1 MAVNFQMVSF
11 SFSKQLCTLCAFN
24 LAMLGYTL
32 PSLGQHDASLLK
44 AELSKEVAEQTSLAE
59 LDLDDTSLTSRNADE
74 IEKLVWKAYSTQQK
88 ANRLEEHKSGVLTH
102 GELKM
107 PFYFRVNGEKPDLGR
122 SLFISLHGGGGAPKQ
137 VNDQQWENQKRLYD
151 PKEGVYLVPRAP
163 TNTWNLWH
171 QGHIDPLFQRL
182 IENMVLFENVNPN
195 RVYVMG
201 YSAGGDGVYQIGPR
215 MADRWAGAA
224 MMAGHPN
231 DSTPESLRNTAF
243 TLHMGAN
250 DSAYNRNKVAAQWE
264 TLLADLQQG
273 DPQGYTHSVKIHE
286 GKGHWMDREDRVA
299 VPWMAKHT
307 RNPLPNRIVWKQDDV
322 THNRFYWLAVNN
334 KNRQGRTTT
343 IVERDGQHFNIE
355 RCDLQEL
362 TIRLNDNLCDLNKRI
377 TVSYQGHQ
385 IFKGKVSRSSEL
397 IQRTTLERGDYTSIF
412 SAEINLAIPSK

>member
-1 MAVNFQMVSF
+1 MARFIFRKLFCSLFV
-11 SFSKQLCTLCAFN
+11 FN
-24 LAMLGYTL
+24 LAILGYTQ
-32 PSLGQHDASLLK
+32 STQAQHDSRLLK
-44 AELSKEVAEQTSLAE
+44 AELSKDVSAQTPLAT
-59 LDLDDTSLTSRNADE
+59 LALKDKSLTAGESDE
-74 IEKLVWKAYSTQQK
+74 IEGLIWKAYVAQQK
-88 ANRLEEHKSGVLTH
+88 ASRLKEHKSGVLSH
-102 GELKM
+102 GDLKM
-107 PFYFRVNGEKPDLGR
+107 PFYYRVNGDAPEGGR

-137 VNDQQWENQKRLYD
+137 VNDQQWENQKRLYE

-182 IENMVLFENVNPN
+182 IENMVLFESVNPN

-250 DSAYNRNKVAAQWE
+250 DSDYNRNKVAAQWE
-264 TLLADLQQG
+264 KLLAGLQEK
-273 DPQGYTHSVKIHE
+273 DPQGYTHLVKIHE

-307 RNPLPNRIVWKQDDV
+307 RNPLPQRIVWKQDDV

-334 KNRQGRTTT
+334 ENRQGRTTT
-343 IVERDGQHFNIE
+343 IVQRDGQTFNIE
-355 RCDLQEL
+355 RCDLQEII
-362 TIRLNDNLCDLNKRI
+362 IRLNDDLCNLNKPI
-377 TVSYQGHQ
+377 TVSYQGHN
-385 IFKGKVSRSSEL
+385 IFRGKVTRSSEL
-397 IQRTTLERGDYTSIF
+397 IRQTILERGDYTSVF
-412 SAEINLAIPSK
+412 SAEITVSIPSK